1 MLKVPLAGKSL
12 GSTWSGMHC
21 GMQCGSFMAV
31 SIIIVFKWPNK
42 NRSKAPPDI
51 FSLQMKFTIVMIKK
65 LVQQLPSAALAKKKT
80 RNQIIGKNNNT
91 SKQTA

>member
-12 GSTWSGMHC
+12 GSTWSGMHYC

-31 SIIIVFKWPNK
+31 STIIVFKWPNK

-51 FSLQMKFTIVMIKK
+51 FSLQMKFIIVMIKK
-65 LVQQLPSAALAKKKT
+65 LIQLPSAALAQKK
-80 RNQIIGKNNNT
+80 N
-91 SKQTA
+91 

>member
-12 GSTWSGMHC
+12 GSTWSGMHYC

-31 SIIIVFKWPNK
+31 STIIVFKWPNK

-51 FSLQMKFTIVMIKK
+51 FSLQMKFIIVMIKK
-65 LVQQLPSAALAKKKT
+65 LVQLPSAALAQKK
-80 RNQIIGKNNNT
+80 N
-91 SKQTA
+91 

>member
-12 GSTWSGMHC
+12 GSTWSEMHYC

-31 SIIIVFKWPNK
+31 STIIVFKWPNK

-51 FSLQMKFTIVMIKK
+51 FSLQMKFIIVMIKK
-65 LVQQLPSAALAKKKT
+65 LVQLPSAALAQKK
-80 RNQIIGKNNNT
+80 N
-91 SKQTA
+91 